1 MKYNQEKGKIIV
13 EIEKSEIAGN
23 KKSPEEIK
31 IQKDLHDGH
40 LKKNNAREREEYDGL
55 TLREM
60 RRKHSIP
67 TSVGGQE
74 ILDAYNTDK
83 IGTVKKEESAEEI
96 AHQRKVLDQA
106 KMELEWDRKER
117 ESRRDLEGEETEA
130 RRSNPEESSASRAN
144 PQTGVGADVERGV
157 FSSDHLDT
165 GYGLACDIRRVVLY
179 EGLKRDPRTGKSVVT
194 GNMTRQYM
202 NPGQAL
208 ERTITLEG
216 HIELDKF
223 SVEMMALED
232 VVILRDLCNN
242 QLNSMVKKVSVHR

>member
-1 MKYNQEKGKIIV
+1 MAKLKQAKGKHDNV
-13 EIEKSEIAGN
+13 KQKKLHAGQVKKSET
-23 KKSPEEIK
+23 
-31 IQKDLHDGH
+31 
-40 LKKNNAREREEYDGL
+40 REREKEYDGL

-67 TSVGGQE
+67 AHVGGQE
-74 ILDAYNTDK
+74 ILDAYKADK
-83 IGTVKKEESAEEI
+83 VGTVRKEESVEEI

-117 ESRRDLEGEETEA
+117 DSRRDLEGEETEA
-130 RRSNPEESSASRAN
+130 RRSNPEESQARRYN

-194 GNMTRQYM
+194 GNMARQYM

-216 HIELDKF
+216 HIEIDKF

-242 QLNSMVKKVSVHR
+242 HLNSMVEKVSIFT

>member
-1 MKYNQEKGKIIV
+1 MAKVKPVEGTYDAKAQKKHHDDEVKKHETREKT
-13 EIEKSEIAGN
+13 
-23 KKSPEEIK
+23 
-31 IQKDLHDGH
+31 
-40 LKKNNAREREEYDGL
+40 EEYDGL

-67 TSVGGQE
+67 TSVGGLE
-74 ILDAYNTDK
+74 LLEAYNTDK
-83 IGTVKKEESAEEI
+83 LGTVKKEESAEEI
-96 AHQRKVLDQA
+96 AHQRKVLESA

-117 ESRRDLEGEETEA
+117 DSRRDLEGEETEA
-130 RRSNPEESSASRAN
+130 RRSNPEESQARRYN

-165 GYGLACDIRRVVLY
+165 GYGLACDIKRVVIY
-179 EGLKRDPRTGKSVVT
+179 EGLPRDPQTGQSVAT
-194 GNMTRQYM
+194 SPHAGQYM
-202 NPGQAL
+202 LPGQVL

-216 HIELDKF
+216 HIEIDKF

-242 QLNSMVKKVSVHR
+242 HLNSMVKKVSIVK